1 MRRKIFADKTERKRV
16 RSHSFSA
23 IKFRFGAIKFRLDA
37 IKFRPDAVFSRPD
50 AVIFRLDAVFS
61 RPGAVRFRLDAV
73 IFRLNAFFLLLLAMT
88 SPHNTMNKRKPD
100 KPPAPYAIEL

>member
-1 MRRKIFADKTERKRV
+1 MRRKIFADKTEKKRV
-16 RSHSFSA
+16 RSHG
-23 IKFRFGAIKFRLDA
+23 FGAIRFRPDAIRFRLDA

-50 AVIFRLDAVFS
+50 AVFS
-61 RPGAVRFRLDAV
+61 RPDAFRFRLDAV

-88 SPHNTMNKRKPD
+88 STHNTMNKRKPD